1 MKHSSFPM
9 FSKRKAD
16 STLPMPKRRAL
27 QPVCTQLATPPTSP
41 KKNAVV
47 DISASIQGHGRKL
60 VVEDSVYSRA
70 KALFQRGARDTSL
83 DYLVGRKTEAD
94 AFTTFI
100 KESILQKKCSS
111 LYISG
116 APGTGK
122 TAQVNLSLDFL
133 CNFDKESKIHCI
145 HGSRAMV
152 MRVNCMTIS
161 KPENIFNEIYNY
173 VSGTLSGRRK
183 TFDDL
188 YAYLTQTHPEFDS
201 LVVVLDEMDCLI
213 TKDQQVLFQLFHCAS
228 HLKSSVLST
237 KLILV
242 GISNALDLTDKFLPR
257 LRSNGFNPE
266 SLQFLP
272 YTSDQIRQVVMRK
285 LTSLMD
291 SEKENAVSTQIPI
304 MHPAAIQLCCKKCAA
319 VTGDLRKAFDICFK
333 SIEYVE
339 QHARQTQDISVLTLD
354 SAPKVLIS
362 HVAKV
367 CSATFGYDSL
377 AKIRSLNLLQK
388 AVLCCLFNLDKRNL
402 SSKSLTVNQLYDY
415 YCTHTAHVIDNLLG
429 RLKKGEFLEIV
440 GALEASST
448 VTLSSTNRS
457 FTAHIDSGNKSIRPD
472 VLYDDMLKCVEEV
485 GVLKKILLST

>member
-1 MKHSSFPM
+1 M
-9 FSKRKAD
+9 FSKRKTD
-16 STLPMPKRRAL
+16 STLPTPKRRAL

-47 DISASIQGHGRKL
+47 DISASIKGHSKKL

-70 KALFQRGARDTSL
+70 KALFQRGARDASL
-83 DYLVGRKTEAD
+83 DYLVGRKSEAET
-94 AFTTFI
+94 FSSFI
-100 KESILQKKCSS
+100 KCSIQQKKCSS

-133 CNFDKESKIHCI
+133 CNFDKERRVHNIY
-145 HGSRAMV
+145 GSRVMV
-152 MRVNCMTIS
+152 MRVNCMTIA
-161 KPENIFNEIYNY
+161 KAENIFNEIYNY
-173 VSGTLSGRRK
+173 VSGTSSGRK
-183 TFDDL
+183 KSFDDL
-188 YAYLTQTHPEFDS
+188 YALLTQAQPEFDS

-228 HLKSSVLST
+228 HLKSSALST

-266 SLQFLP
+266 SLQFMP
-272 YTSDQIRQVVMRK
+272 YTSDQIKQVVIHK
-285 LTSLMD
+285 LTSLLD
-291 SEKENAVSTQIPI
+291 SEKENTASTQIPI

-333 SIEYVE
+333 SIEHVE
-339 QHARQTQDISVLTLD
+339 QHVRQTLDISTLTLD

-367 CSATFGYDSL
+367 CSSTFGYDSL
-377 AKIRSLNLLQK
+377 AKIRNLNLLQK
-388 AVLCCLFNLDKRNL
+388 AVLCCLFNLDKKNP
-402 SSKSLTVNQLYDY
+402 SSKTLTVNELYDY
-415 YCTHTAHVIDNLLG
+415 YCSHTAQVIDNLLG
-429 RLKKGEFLEIV
+429 RLKKGEFLEII

-448 VTLSSTNRS
+448 ISLSSTNRS

>member
-1 MKHSSFPM
+1 M
-9 FSKRKAD
+9 FSKRKTDAA
-16 STLPMPKRRAL
+16 LPMPKRRAL

-41 KKNAVV
+41 AKKSVV
-47 DISASIQGHGRKL
+47 DLSASIQGHCKKL
-60 VVEDSVYSRA
+60 VVESSVYSRA

-94 AFTTFI
+94 VFSTFI
-100 KESILQKKCSS
+100 KDSIVEKKCSS

-122 TAQVNLSLDFL
+122 TAQVNLSLDLL
-133 CNFDKESKIHCI
+133 CNFAKDRQVHHI
-145 HGSRAMV
+145 HGSRVMV
-152 MRVNCMTIS
+152 MRVNCMTIA
-161 KPENIFNEIYNY
+161 KPEHIFNEIYNY
-173 VSGTLSGRRK
+173 ASGALSGRRK
-183 TFDDL
+183 SFDDL
-188 YAYLTQTHPEFDS
+188 YAYLTQAPEFDS

-228 HLKSSVLST
+228 HLKSSVLQT
-237 KLILV
+237 KLVLV

-266 SLQFLP
+266 LLQFMP
-272 YTSDQIRQVVMRK
+272 YTSDQIKQVVMHK
-285 LTSLMD
+285 LSSLAD
-291 SEKENAVSTQIPI
+291 SDKENAVSSQIPI

-339 QHARQTQDISVLTLD
+339 QHVRQTTDISTLSFD

-367 CSATFGYDSL
+367 CAATFGHDSL
-377 AKIRSLNLLQK
+377 AKIRNLNLLQK
-388 AVLCCLFNLDKRNL
+388 AVLCCLFNLERKNL
-402 SSKSLTVNQLYDY
+402 SAKPLTVNQLYDY
-415 YCTHTAHVIDNLLG
+415 YCSHTAQVIDNLLG

-448 VTLSSTNRS
+448 VTLASTNRS
-457 FTAHIDSGNKSIRPD
+457 FTAHIDCGNKSIRPD
-472 VLYDDMLKCVEEV
+472 VLYDDLLKCVGEV
-485 GVLKKILLST
+485 GVLKKILLAA